1 MRKFEFFQFVPA
13 GMDVVWDFFSSP
25 SNLSRITPPGMGFR
39 ITSSVQKEMYP
50 GMFISYKVSPISGLK
65 LNWLTEI
72 TQINKYN
79 FFIDE
84 QRMGPYRIWH
94 HEHHFRE
101 VDGGVEMRDILYYS
115 VPFGIFGRLADRV
128 FVHNKVKQIFSF
140 RKEKI
145 LELFPG
151 K

>member
-13 GMDVVWDFFSSP
+13 GMEVVWDFFSSP
-25 SNLSRITPPGMGFR
+25 SNLSRITPPGMGFQ

-72 TQINKYN
+72 TQVNKYN

-128 FVHNKVKQIFSF
+128 FVNNKVKQIFSF

>member
-13 GMDVVWDFFSSP
+13 GMEVVWDFFSSP
-25 SNLSRITPPGMGFR
+25 SNLSRITPPGMGFQ

-72 TQINKYN
+72 TQVNKYN

-128 FVHNKVKQIFSF
+128 FVNNKVKQIFSF

-145 LELFPG
+145 LELFPE
-151 K
+151 

>member
-13 GMDVVWDFFSSP
+13 GMEVVWDFFSSP
-25 SNLSRITPPGMGFR
+25 SNLSRITPPGMGFQ

-72 TQINKYN
+72 TQVNKYN

-84 QRMGPYRIWH
+84 QRMGPYRLWH

-128 FVHNKVKQIFSF
+128 FVNNKVKQIFSF

>member
-13 GMDVVWDFFSSP
+13 GMEVVWDFFSSP
-25 SNLSRITPPGMGFR
+25 SNLSRITPPGMGFQ
-39 ITSSVQKEMYP
+39 ITSSVKKEMYP

-72 TQINKYN
+72 TQVNKYN

-84 QRMGPYRIWH
+84 QRMGPYRLWH

-128 FVHNKVKQIFSF
+128 FVNNKVKQIFSF

>member
-25 SNLSRITPPGMGFR
+25 SNLSRITPPGMGFQ

-72 TQINKYN
+72 TQVNKYN

-84 QRMGPYRIWH
+84 QRMGPYRLWH

-128 FVHNKVKQIFSF
+128 FVHNKVKHIFSF

-145 LELFPG
+145 LELFPE
-151 K
+151 

>member
-1 MRKFEFFQFVPA
+1 
-13 GMDVVWDFFSSP
+13 
-25 SNLSRITPPGMGFR
+25 MGFQ

-72 TQINKYN
+72 TQVNKYN

-128 FVHNKVKQIFSF
+128 FVNNKVKQIFSF